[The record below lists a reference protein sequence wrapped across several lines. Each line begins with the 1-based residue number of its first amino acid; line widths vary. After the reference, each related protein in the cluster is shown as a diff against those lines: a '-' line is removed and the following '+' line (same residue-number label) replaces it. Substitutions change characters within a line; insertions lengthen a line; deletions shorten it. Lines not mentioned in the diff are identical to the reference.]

1 MKEFVNL
8 LKKHHLYF
16 SRELFYVLLNCIDSS
31 IDTCEDLIN
40 TYKDREDFDE
50 IKKDYKK
57 FYEYTMKYL
66 HEIDINKEFI
76 LHQKVI
82 ELVDLI
88 LQHNPQ
94 ELQKELKMFISN
106 VIDLIFMKYKLNITQ
121 FNKNEEIK
129 EYLLKEIKDEK
140 IVDLLVLL
148 LLADTSLDNKNLDH
162 IPEEE
167 FERIISSIILIAIY
181 ICKGEKK

>member
-1 MKEFVNL
+1 MTEYVNL

-31 IDTCEDLIN
+31 IDTCDDLIN
-40 TYKDREDFDE
+40 TYKDREDFEE

-57 FYEYTMKYL
+57 FYQYIMKYL
-66 HEIDINKEFI
+66 HEIDLNKEFI

-82 ELVDLI
+82 ELVDFI
-88 LQHNPQ
+88 LDHNPK

-106 VIDLIFMKYKLNITQ
+106 VIDLVFMKYHLNIMP

-129 EYLLKEIKDEK
+129 AYLLKEIKDEK

-148 LLADTSLDNKNLDH
+148 LLADTSLSNKDVEH

-167 FERIISSIILIAIY
+167 FERIISAIILIAVY
-181 ICKGEKK
+181 ICKGEK